1 MRLLGDEALTEIEI
15 HADDVWLRPFR
26 LDDAVTIEEA
36 STDPA
41 IPRVTSVPAGCDRA
55 GAEDYI
61 ARQAERMA
69 NGTGWPLAIVP
80 TGNGVEDDGRS
91 LPVGAIGLWVSQ
103 LAKGRAEIGY
113 WVVESARGRGYAA
126 SGLSALTDWAFAN
139 LDDLHRLSLFI
150 EPWNTASIRTGERV
164 GYEREAV
171 LRDWE
176 VVDGQPVDMWSYVL
190 TRTMHSR
197 N

>member
-1 MRLLGDEALTEIEI
+1 MQVEGDGKLAEIEVR
-15 HADDVWLRPFR
+15 ASDVLLRPFR
-26 LDDAVTIEEA
+26 LDDAATIEEA
-36 STDPA
+36 ALDPA
-41 IPRVTSVPAGCDRA
+41 IPRVTTVPPGCDRA
-55 GAEDYI
+55 GAEDFI
-61 ARQAERMA
+61 ARQAERMT

-80 TGNGVEDDGRS
+80 TGNDAEDDGHSR
-91 LPVGAIGLWVSQ
+91 PVGAIGLWVTQ

-113 WVVESARGRGYAA
+113 WVVESARGRGYASSA
-126 SGLSALTDWAFAN
+126 LAALTDWAFAN
-139 LDDLHRLSLFI
+139 LDELHRLSLFI

-176 VVDGQPVDMWSYVL
+176 LVDGQPVDMWSYVL